1 MVANKKPKTLE
12 EALQIRASE
21 ETVVYAGGTDIMV
34 DQVPEINFLF
44 INGIESLKH
53 IKDKGDHIEIGA
65 GVTYTKLLAS
75 DLIPKL
81 LKDSIVDIA
90 APALK
95 NIATLV
101 GNVCNASPLADTPPV
116 LSLYDARL
124 VLEKT
129 GAERELTL
137 DEFMLGLKDTAIE
150 KDELMTY
157 IWLPKKDFTDIYYE
171 KIAQRKAASI
181 SKISFAAAATIKGDT
196 VEVFRFAFGSISRT
210 PLRLRELEASI
221 EGRKL
226 TDVKADIETIMAQCD
241 EQIQTR
247 DGKRSTGRYRKK
259 VALNMIRDF
268 IMTLGEKEEAE

>member
-1 MVANKKPKTLE
+1 MVGNKKPKTLE
-12 EALQIRASE
+12 EALRIRGSE
-21 ETVVYAGGTDIMV
+21 DTVVYAGGTDIMV
-34 DQVPEINFLF
+34 DQVPEVNFLF

-53 IKDKGDHIEIGA
+53 IEDKGDYIEIGA
-65 GVTYTKLLAS
+65 GVTYTKVLKS

-116 LSLYDARL
+116 LSLYDVRL
-124 VLEKT
+124 VLAKI
-129 GAERELTL
+129 GSERELSI

-150 KDELMTY
+150 KDELMTH
-157 IWLPKKDFTDIYYE
+157 IRLPKKAFTDIYYE

-181 SKISFAAAATIKGDT
+181 SKISFAGAATVKDGV
-196 VEVFRFAFGSISRT
+196 VEQFRFAFGSISKA
-210 PLRLRELEASI
+210 PLRLWDLEKSI
-221 EGRKL
+221 EGRTL
-226 TDVKADIETIMAQCD
+226 GDVKADIENIMAVCD

-247 DGKRSTGRYRKK
+247 DGKRSTGAYRKQ

-268 IMTLGEKEEAE
+268 IMTLGEERA

>member
-12 EALQIRASE
+12 EALRIRAAE
-21 ETVVYAGGTDIMV
+21 DTVIYAGGTDIMV

-53 IKDKGDHIEIGA
+53 IVDKGDHIEIGA
-65 GVTYTKLLAS
+65 GVTYTELLQS
-75 DLIPKL
+75 DLIPQL

-150 KDELMTY
+150 SDEIMTY
-157 IWLPKKDFTDIYYE
+157 IRLPKKDFTDIYYE

-181 SKISFAAAATIKGDT
+181 SKISFAAAATIREDV

-210 PLRLRELEASI
+210 PLRLLELEAAI

-226 TDVKADIETIMAQCD
+226 SDVKADIEAIMAQCD
-241 EQIQTR
+241 EKIQTR
-247 DGKRSTGRYRKK
+247 DGKRSTGRYRKR

-268 IMTLGEKEEAE
+268 IMTLGQKEEAE